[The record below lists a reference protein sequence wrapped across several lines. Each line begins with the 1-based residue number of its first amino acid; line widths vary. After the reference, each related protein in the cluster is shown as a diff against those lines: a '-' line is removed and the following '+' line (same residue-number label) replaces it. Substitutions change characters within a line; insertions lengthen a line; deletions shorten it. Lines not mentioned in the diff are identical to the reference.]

1 MNSSWGKPTCTLVV
15 LKIRRNLKL
24 KIVLRQEDPQL
35 LAPWFTY
42 NSYLRE
48 SILVLMALIMDS
60 LKALNFIPQS
70 LSQST
75 LRPLP
80 TPANL
85 VSTILSISVAEALP
99 VADDESS
106 TTPTSTP
113 STDRTV
119 IEPGPV
125 HTASN

>member
-80 TPANL
+80 NPANL